1 MNFYFNHLLIN
12 YPAIII
18 LLIYMIK
25 SLLKIYNFK
34 IIFEKTKKHM
44 NFKFLFDNLKFTLLL
59 LLIFFY

>member
-44 NFKFLFDNLKFTLLL
+44 NFKYFLY
-59 LLIFFY
+59 I